1 MSLRFQ
7 QVFTSVFRNRYSD
20 LPVFPAMPLLP
31 VADGDMAELDQLA
44 DQIIDDGLGDP
55 YDDYMEWFR
64 RYRLLQQATWIHSDF
79 HVDPWLELPTFQQ
92 LWDAA

>member
-44 DQIIDDGLGDP
+44 DLACVAGVVPWTSLEPDWPLD
-55 YDDYMEWFR
+55 EW
-64 RYRLLQQATWIHSDF
+64 
-79 HVDPWLELPTFQQ
+79 PTFQQ
-92 LWDAA
+92 LWDAT